1 MTNKDFVELT
11 NDLRENY
18 KQYLLLERSYTQ
30 NTANAYLSDIEKLF
44 AYQQIEGINPLET
57 SLDELENFAAGLA
70 DVGIHPRSQARI
82 LSGVRSFYHFLLLE
96 GKIRQ

>member
-70 DVGIHPRSQARI
+70 DV
-82 LSGVRSFYHFLLLE
+82 
-96 GKIRQ
+96 